1 MQKFYWPSRGQTNYQ
16 TSLGHTA
23 VTWKNCKEREFTS
36 GIPTLCFPVNT
47 SSNTVSS
54 VKTIDGTNG
63 RNIFTC
69 KDRFSEHNMQ
79 IVKSSDAVS
88 TSSIQSVAPTEGLSV
103 SNMQSVTST
112 GGISVSIKS
121 DQSRIQEK
129 RPGRHTVVLL
139 GGKSNQVK
147 KSTPRQGNK
156 TWTQNTYKQAQYE
169 YGLPHGPQRGERKS
183 VWSIDYSKH
192 DYENISD
199 IASSHSKLEDRLS
212 ITSSENDRKEREPE
226 NQTRKTPRSQK
237 RPKGPRTVLRS
248 KSCERMGTVILD
260 NLSCMARSGRSSPVE
275 MDPYLKEHEKVR
287 LIFSMFIK
295 EAS

>member
-1 MQKFYWPSRGQTNYQ
+1 M
-16 TSLGHTA
+16 
-23 VTWKNCKEREFTS
+23 
-36 GIPTLCFPVNT
+36 
-47 SSNTVSS
+47 
-54 VKTIDGTNG
+54 KTIDGTSS
-63 RNIFTC
+63 RHRFTC
-69 KDRFSEHNMQ
+69 KDRISEHNMQ
-79 IVKSSDAVS
+79 IVESSDAVS
-88 TSSIQSVAPTEGLSV
+88 TSSMQSSAPTEGLRVSSMQSVTNIDGLSV
-103 SNMQSVTST
+103 SNMQSVAST
-112 GGISVSIKS
+112 GGVSVSIKS
-121 DQSRIQEK
+121 DQSGTQEK

-169 YGLPHGPQRGERKS
+169 YGLPHVPQRGERKS

-212 ITSSENDRKEREPE
+212 ITSSENDRKERESE

-275 MDPYLKEHEKVR
+275 MDPYLQENEKVR
-287 LIFSMFIK
+287 LVISMFIK
-295 EAS
+295 GAS